1 MLIHDA
7 RMLIEH
13 VLMKDKDVIAELLT
27 TNEYFIAHPGD
38 NDYAKNTTIKD
49 SQRSWIQAM

>member
-38 NDYAKNTTIKD
+38 NDYASEHYDNSLSEIMD
-49 SQRSWIQAM
+49 PS

>member
-13 VLMKDKDVIAELLT
+13 VLRKDKDVIAELLT

-38 NDYAKNTTIKD
+38 NEYAREYYDKRIAEIMD
-49 SQRSWIQAM
+49 PG